1 VKVVEKI
8 LGISKLTSK
17 GQITIPKNVRE
28 KLKLKQGD
36 IIVFVE
42 KNGEII
48 IRRSELVY

>member
-1 VKVVEKI
+1 MEKI

-28 KLKLKQGD
+28 LLNLKPGD

-42 KNGEII
+42 KNGEIT
-48 IRRSELVY
+48 IRRSELKY